1 MKVVRAKLLI
11 VLTSGTWR
19 DYDRTGQ
26 RLIQPKKDEEEIDPE
41 IRET

>member
-11 VLTSGTWR
+11 VLMSGTWW

-26 RLIQPKKDEEEIDPE
+26 RLIQPKTNPARKT
-41 IRET
+41 RRK